1 MNRQWSFT
9 PEKKN
14 EIQRFARRMR
24 LDMLEMMKHAGAN
37 GAHIGGAF
45 SAAEILA
52 SLYCGWLDISL
63 ENPLNPNR
71 DRFILS
77 KGHTA
82 LALYSALY
90 EAGFLTQEEMMSFED
105 NGGHFSTHCCK
116 NQAKGIELSSGSLGL
131 GLGYGA
137 GCALTAKLEHLDY
150 DCVVLLGDGECN
162 EGSVWEAVQF
172 AAKYKLDNLIAV
184 VDFNHQS
191 LDGFTTDTMP
201 IANFPKVFEGFGW
214 DVININ
220 GNDVSEI
227 GRAFSEIQ
235 RNGKPTAI
243 IAETLKGKGV
253 SFMENTVGWHHTVL
267 SQQQYDEAKAELES
281 ANGL

>member
-9 PEKKN
+9 PEKKV

-45 SAAEILA
+45 SATEILA
-52 SLYCGWLDISL
+52 SLYCGWLDVSP

-82 LALYSALY
+82 LALYSTLY
-90 EAGFLTQEEMMSFED
+90 EAGFLTQEELMSFED
-105 NGGHFSTHCCK
+105 NAGHFSTHCCK
-116 NQAKGIELSSGSLGL
+116 NQSKGIELSSGSLGL
-131 GLGYGA
+131 GLGYGS
-137 GCALTAKLEHLDY
+137 GCALTAKLEHWDF

-201 IANFPKVFEGFGW
+201 ITSFQKVFDGFGW
-214 DVININ
+214 DVVKID
-220 GNDVSEI
+220 GNDVSDI
-227 GRAFSEIQ
+227 CGAISGIQ

-253 SFMENTVGWHHTVL
+253 SFMEDTVGWHHTVL
-267 SQQQYDEAKAELES
+267 SQQQYDEAKAELEA

>member
-1 MNRQWSFT
+1 MNLQWELT
-9 PEKKN
+9 PEKQR
-14 EIQRFARRMR
+14 EIAAFARRMR
-24 LDMLEMMKHAGAN
+24 LDMLEMMKNAGAN

-52 SLYCGWLDISL
+52 VLYCGILKVSPQ
-63 ENPLNPNR
+63 NPLQPTR

-90 EAGFLTQEEMMSFED
+90 EAGFLSREELMEFEE
-105 NGGHFSTHCCK
+105 NAGHFSTHCCK
-116 NQAKGIELSSGSLGL
+116 YQEKGIELSSGSLGL

-137 GCALTAKLEHLDY
+137 GCALAAKRDGLDY

-172 AAKYKLDNLIAV
+172 AAKYRLDNLVAV

-191 LDGFTTDTMP
+191 LDGFTVDTMP
-201 IANFPKVFEGFGW
+201 VANFAEVFAGFGW
-214 DVININ
+214 NVVKIN
-220 GNDVSEI
+220 GNCIPEVVN
-227 GRAFSEIQ
+227 AFQGMQ

-243 IAETLKGKGV
+243 IADTLKGKGV
-253 SFMENTVGWHHTVL
+253 SFMENTVGWHHAVITP
-267 SQQQYDEAKAELES
+267 QQYEAAKAELEVED
-281 ANGL
+281 GI